1 MICWLSCPDFK
12 MFCHEKSALLEKY
25 QKEVRAYSDAVRKM
39 REYGASL
46 PEVELQLLCD
56 VATRAH
62 WPCDAAYSSLQIHM
76 AQHRC

>member
-1 MICWLSCPDFK
+1 MLY
-12 MFCHEKSALLEKY
+12 HEKSALLEKY
-25 QKEVRAYSDAVRKM
+25 QQQVHAYSAAVRKM

-62 WPCDAAYSSLQIHM
+62 WFCDAAYCSLQKHM
-76 AQHRC
+76 AEHKC